1 MQKLALFCSRG
12 FQGSILQASNGRIEV
27 EAKKHQHP
35 KPPCFDKLMLI
46 FVSGFFFMCS
56 YSSDGEAG
64 PREFS
69 TLYSILMCRPT
80 RHLRSVSRIQP
91 DAQVPRKVWLLV
103 ISSVKTNIF
112 FDWNKCKIHFI
123 QQKLI

>member
-1 MQKLALFCSRG
+1 
-12 FQGSILQASNGRIEV
+12 
-27 EAKKHQHP
+27 
-35 KPPCFDKLMLI
+35 
-46 FVSGFFFMCS
+46 MCC
-56 YSSDGEAG
+56 YSSEGGDGEDG

-69 TLYSILMCRPT
+69 TLYSILLCRPT

-112 FDWNKCKIHFI
+112 FDWNKCKMRFI
-123 QQKLI
+123 QQRLIFKKKESRGQFKEKRALIDRDY